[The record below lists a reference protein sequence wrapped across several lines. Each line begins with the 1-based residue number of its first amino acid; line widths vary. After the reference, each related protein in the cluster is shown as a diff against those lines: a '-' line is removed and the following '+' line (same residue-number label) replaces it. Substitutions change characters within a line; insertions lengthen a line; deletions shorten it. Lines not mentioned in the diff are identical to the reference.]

1 MIELTTGIVFL
12 LSSMYGAGN
21 TSTDAVNVQPTTA
34 DSTEST
40 SQITSESDRV
50 AVENYLR
57 EHFADTPILVEI
69 ARCEST
75 FMHYKDGEVVRGRVD
90 NADVGVMQINERY
103 HLETSKKL
111 GFDIHT
117 IDGNMAYAR
126 YLYEKSGS
134 KPWNASKPCWSK
146 ALAKASS
153 GEVVAKK

>member
-40 SQITSESDRV
+40 SQITSESDRE

-75 FMHYKDGEVVRGRVD
+75 FMHYKDGEVVRGKVD

-103 HLETSKKL
+103 HLETAEKL
-111 GFDIHT
+111 GYDIHT
-117 IDGNMAYAR
+117 IDGNMAYAK

-146 ALAKASS
+146 ALAMK
-153 GEVVAKK
+153 